1 MDRVNCPLCTGRR
14 TTTSI
19 AFPRVI
25 TMKSSRDESLFM
37 RARLYPRLPRPPSSA
52 RNLARRYRAGL
63 DSVSFVY
70 SSLPLLFNFIVPW
83 VTASQATKPYYEF
96 HASRV
101 KGPRYS
107 DGAARFCRRRR
118 RRWKIC
124 FSDRPGLPISARAGL
139 FTGGWGG
146 KGKQRLTCPRII
158 SRLPLR
164 LELSGLCI
172 FNCDSRRASSIVAVR
187 HSRVLQPVP
196 ISLIYLPARPGFL
209 TFFPVPKIRPTLLF

>member
-124 FSDRPGLPISARAGL
+124 FSDRSSWFTYFCTRGFIYRRLGGERKTTAHLPENNIAASA
-139 FTGGWGG
+139 
-146 KGKQRLTCPRII
+146 
-158 SRLPLR
+158 
-164 LELSGLCI
+164 
-172 FNCDSRRASSIVAVR
+172 
-187 HSRVLQPVP
+187 
-196 ISLIYLPARPGFL
+196 PARI
-209 TFFPVPKIRPTLLF
+209 KRPLHF